1 MILPD
6 INHRRALSRCNQFR
20 KPYGEGVNSSA
31 ASINPNHRPMLGLAC
46 RLAAMA
52 SLGIMFMLVKLAGQ
66 HNVHVVES
74 LFWRQAAGLPI
85 VLFWLWWTGGLALI
99 RTERPLAHGVRML
112 LGLSGMTLNFSAML
126 LLPMAEATTIGF
138 ATPIFATTLAALLLA
153 EPTGR
158 YRWGAVV
165 VGFIGVMVAIRPGS
179 STMPA
184 LGVSVA
190 LIGAMLSA
198 GVIIQMRQMS
208 RTESPGA
215 IVFWFSLTSLLPL
228 GIAML
233 IFAQAHD
240 TTGWM
245 LLCGLS
251 IAGALSQIFLTTSLR
266 FAPVAAVMTMDY
278 SALLWSILYGWLLFG
293 DIPSHSVW
301 LGAPMIIAA
310 GVFIAWREHHLA
322 RQGKL
327 KAAEHRAD

>member
-1 MILPD
+1 
-6 INHRRALSRCNQFR
+6 
-20 KPYGEGVNSSA
+20 
-31 ASINPNHRPMLGLAC
+31 MLGLAC

-52 SLGIMFMLVKLAGQ
+52 SLGIMFMLVKLAGE

-85 VLFWLWWTGGLALI
+85 VLFWLWWTGGLASI
-99 RTERPLAHGVRML
+99 RTERPMAHGVRML
-112 LGLSGMTLNFSAML
+112 LGLSGMALNFSAML

-138 ATPIFATTLAALLLA
+138 ATPIFATMLAALLLA

-165 VGFIGVMVAIRPGS
+165 VGFVGVMVAIRPGS

-184 LGVSVA
+184 LGASVA

-233 IFAQAHD
+233 IFANAHD

-245 LLCGLS
+245 LLFGLS
-251 IAGALSQIFLTTSLR
+251 ITGALSQIFLTTSLR

-278 SALLWSILYGWLLFG
+278 SALLWSVLYGWLFFG
-293 DIPSHSVW
+293 DVPGHSVW
-301 LGAPMIIAA
+301 LGAPMIITA
-310 GVFIAWREHHLA
+310 GVFIAWREHHLG